1 MKTRLSSSRG
11 SKDIVNQGI
20 TCPDIILGF
29 GHAATVPT
37 TPPGPPRGRRNIVLH
52 IREVWGKS
60 KFSSSEIDFFEKPLR
75 LLVPPPLKG
84 VHKQKNTPD
93 TKI

>member
-1 MKTRLSSSRG
+1 MKTILSSSGG
-11 SKDIVNQGI
+11 SQDVANQGI

-60 KFSSSEIDFFEKPLR
+60 KISSSEIDFFRKTTETTGTSAFKSYRRLR
-75 LLVPPPLKG
+75 RR
-84 VHKQKNTPD
+84 D
-93 TKI
+93 